1 VERGGGF
8 LKRKG
13 GVGGGGGAWHGRT
26 RTVQPVAGGR
36 VRAVTVLLCC
46 LLASSCRG
54 RSRSGSAS
62 GEIKEK
68 ADGGGEGW
76 GREGKESERKRWSG
90 DAAPARCAWRGLA
103 ERHGRVLLQLP
114 GFAVPAPDPVAPR
127 CAAAPLPGS
136 RGHPGRP
143 HLAPIFAQSDL
154 PLKEVASISTLDQ

>member
-1 VERGGGF
+1 
-8 LKRKG
+8 
-13 GVGGGGGAWHGRT
+13 VGGGGGAWHGRT

-154 PLKEVASISTLDQ
+154 PLGGSFHFYS